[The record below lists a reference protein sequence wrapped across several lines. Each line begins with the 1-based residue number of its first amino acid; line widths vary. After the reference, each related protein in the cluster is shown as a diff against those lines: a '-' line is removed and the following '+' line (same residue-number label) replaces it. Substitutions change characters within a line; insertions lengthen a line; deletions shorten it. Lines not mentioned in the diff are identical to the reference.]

1 MSPYSRRVIQKPEP
15 KLSLLQ
21 PCHCGSGRKYR
32 RCCWPRER
40 QEYASALAAIRDVSN
55 IAISFV
61 KDRFPDLI
69 ERAGDDFYG
78 PAEAA
83 LGEDAVRRLAD
94 ETERILI
101 PNLFDALLADVR
113 GPGGR
118 PPLELLL
125 DDRASEGLHPAAREF
140 AAAWAAAPVSLY
152 EVDEI
157 TPGEGMT
164 LKDLLRRRRLEVVEK
179 AATESLQRWDVLF
192 ARVAEMEGIN
202 LLTGGVYLLHRRD
215 LAWVLEQ
222 LHAIKGRPG
231 SHSLTWAS
239 FLKRDW
245 SLIPTLWFHLNAPSR
260 SPRKLTNT
268 DGDPLV
274 QIGLEIEVRDPD
286 GLRLRLDETPG
297 IEPTEPDCWIWQDDR
312 PDRPLERVTL
322 AFLEI
327 DDNTLRVS
335 INSLQREARIIDL
348 LQSHA
353 KDCLGQVSRRETPMD
368 LDATRDIELPSD
380 SPPEPAIPPEI
391 ARQVIHQ
398 FLETHYRSWPDIA
411 LPALDGRT
419 PREAARDRALRPRLI
434 SLLKEMELSQ
444 SRASGPMASFDLTFL
459 WAELGL
465 KRP

>member
-1 MSPYSRRVIQKPEP
+1 VIQIPEP
-15 KLSLLQ
+15 KLSLSQ
-21 PCHCGSGRKYR
+21 PCHCGSGRKYK
-32 RCCWPRER
+32 RCCWQRER
-40 QEYASALAAIRDVSN
+40 QEYASALAAIREISE
-55 IAISFV
+55 IAIKFV
-61 KDRFPDLI
+61 KDHFPDLV
-69 ERAGDDFYG
+69 ERAEDDFYG
-78 PAEAA
+78 HARAA
-83 LGEDAVRRLAD
+83 LGEDEVRRLMD
-94 ETERILI
+94 EAELMLL

-118 PPLELLL
+118 PPLELFL

-164 LKDLLRRRRLEVVEK
+164 LKDLLRRRRLDVVEK

-202 LLTGGVYLLHRRD
+202 LLTGGVYPLHRRD

-245 SLIPTLWFHLNAPSR
+245 SIIPALWFHLH
-260 SPRKLTNT
+260 SPAARFPKLSNM
-268 DGDPLV
+268 DGDPLLMTE
-274 QIGLEIEVRDPD
+274 LEIEVRNRDELRRRLDSTPGVEPADPD
-286 GLRLRLDETPG
+286 SWTWGEVQSGQPPGRLTR
-297 IEPTEPDCWIWQDDR
+297 
-312 PDRPLERVTL
+312 
-322 AFLEI
+322 AFLKLEDGI
-327 DDNTLRVS
+327 LRVS
-335 INSLQREARIIDL
+335 VNSLQREARISEL
-348 LQSHA
+348 LHTNA
-353 KDCLGQVSRRETPMD
+353 GDCLGAVTRHESPVDLETIR
-368 LDATRDIELPSD
+368 DAGPAADDE
-380 SPPEPAIPPEI
+380 PEPTIPPEI
-391 ARQVIHQ
+391 QRQVIHQ
-398 FLETHYRSWPDIA
+398 FLEAHYRSWPDTA
-411 LPALDGRT
+411 VPALDGRT
-419 PREAARDRALRPRLI
+419 PREAARDRTLRPRLI

-444 SRASGPMASFDLTFL
+444 SRAPGPMASFDLSFL